1 MSGFLAIYVCAAAS
15 ALVLAG
21 IGMFAPRR
29 LLVRAGAVAAVAGL
43 LASGYFAFADLL
55 SRPKPVR
62 LAWAEDAAEEAVVL
76 GSALQEGKAIYLWLA
91 LPDEEEPRSYRL
103 PWSTAKAEQLEEARR
118 RAEEAGNSGTV
129 MVRRPFEGESGDETP
144 EQMFYAPAQAAP
156 PPKPVEPG

>member
-1 MSGFLAIYVCAAAS
+1 MIYICAAAS

-21 IGMFAPRR
+21 IGIIAPRR
-29 LLVRAGAVAAVAGL
+29 LLVRIGAAFAVAGL

-91 LPDEEEPRSYRL
+91 LPEKEEPRAYRL

-118 RAEEAGNSGTV
+118 RAEEPGNTGTV
-129 MVRRPFEGESGDETP
+129 KVRRPFEGETSEEVP
-144 EQMFYAPAQAAP
+144 EQMFYAPAQPTP